1 MEYDNNYWM
10 QYAVKLANKIN
21 TKSIRVSAVL
31 VTNNKLVAT
40 SCYPNDM
47 NLSWA
52 MDLIIKLNN
61 ENIDKVENLYLTINT
76 LNDKQD
82 FDLNILLNKIK
93 VNNIFLGLPDPMVN
107 EYLNND
113 PILNNKNIFRFSDE
127 LQEEIFNQNYNY
139 YKDSKQNI
147 KYSQYYNNKRI
158 SYILKE
164 KLELQGINIE
174 INEILRQKQI
184 EKLSSY
190 ISNKFN
196 ILSSNASKLITT
208 ILSEAFDDKYSNYDY
223 SNDIRSINPDWS
235 NNFQKIYLKHN
246 QKPLDEIK
254 ILNIGVGS
262 GNEAKKLFLNCND
275 ITFVDIA
282 PKGLKK
288 VKEIIPKSKII
299 KSMAE
304 NISLLDDNSY
314 DLYVSLRTYNSSFFD
329 IKQAIKEAYRLL
341 KHNST
346 IIISISNGFLNSQES
361 KLIPGII
368 IPKLNFVDLYRGLDI
383 VKNLSQNLK
392 EYNFIDIELTPT
404 SGEIY
409 LSARVNKEIDL

>member
-10 QYAVKLANKIN
+10 QYAVELANKIN
-21 TKSIRVSAVL
+21 AKSIRVSAVL

-52 MDLIIKLNN
+52 MDFVIKLNN

-93 VNNIFLGLPDPMVN
+93 VNNIFLGLPDPMLN

-113 PILNNKNIFRFSDE
+113 PILNNKNIFRFTDE

-147 KYSQYYNNKRI
+147 KYSKYYNNNRI
-158 SYILKE
+158 SYLLKE

-174 INEILRQKQI
+174 INEILKQKQI

-196 ILSSNASKLITT
+196 ILKSNAMKLITT

-223 SNDIRSINPDWS
+223 SNDIRSINPNWS
-235 NNFQKIYLKHN
+235 NDFQKIYLKHN

-262 GNEAKKLFLNCND
+262 GNEAQKLFLNCND

-346 IIISISNGFLNSQES
+346 IIISISNGFLNFQES

-409 LSARVNKEIDL
+409 LSARVNKK

>member
-10 QYAVKLANKIN
+10 QYAVELANKIN

-76 LNDKQD
+76 LNDKKD

-147 KYSQYYNNKRI
+147 KYSKYYNNKRI
-158 SYILKE
+158 SYLLKE

-196 ILSSNASKLITT
+196 ILTSNASKLITT

-235 NNFQKIYLKHN
+235 NNFQKIYSKHN

-288 VKEIIPKSKII
+288 VKEIIPKSKTI

-404 SGEIY
+404 NGEIY